1 MMILFL
7 NLNRLQP
14 GELVD
19 KILFTLS
26 YLRYAI
32 YHRLLIT
39 TNLQLLELRE
49 RPIENIYLIF
59 SQSKN
64 HFFYFLH
71 KTTKGGR

>member
-1 MMILFL
+1 MTILFL

-14 GELVD
+14 GKLVD

-49 RPIENIYLIF
+49 RPIENIYVIF

-64 HFFYFLH
+64 NFFYFLH
-71 KTTKGGR
+71 KTKKGGR